1 MSQGKRASF
10 VIRVVQDRRGQI
22 SGVIERVATG
32 AKEAFT
38 GMEVIGAVIE
48 RMLQRAKAVPGPA
61 RAPRR
66 WWREAHRT
74 IVIRNLVRRA
84 A

>member
-1 MSQGKRASF
+1 MSEGRHASF

-38 GMEVIGAVIE
+38 SKEVIGGVIA
-48 RMLQRAKAVPGPA
+48 RMLQREKAL
-61 RAPRR
+61 PRTNPR
-66 WWREAHRT
+66 PPPDDGEKS
-74 IVIRNLVRRA
+74 IEPS
-84 A
+84 

>member
-1 MSQGKRASF
+1 MSEERHASF

-38 GMEVIGAVIE
+38 SKEVIGGVIA
-48 RMLQRAKAVPGPA
+48 RMLQREKALPRTNPGPQ
-61 RAPRR
+61 PDDG
-66 WWREAHRT
+66 EKST
-74 IVIRNLVRRA
+74 EPS
-84 A
+84 

>member
-1 MSQGKRASF
+1 MSEGKRASF

-48 RMLQRAKAVPGPA
+48 RMMQRAKAVPRTSPGP
-61 RAPRR
+61 PPDSG
-66 WWREAHRT
+66 EKST
-74 IVIRNLVRRA
+74 EPS
-84 A
+84 